1 MEHGTPWV
9 TLKIARTASGSMIP
23 PAGQKT
29 FTSPE
34 SLKTAHLL
42 RRNADALLTGSGTI
56 LADQPELTVRH
67 LPDHPKKRRH
77 LVILDRR
84 MRVTPEYL
92 ATARS
97 RGFLV
102 HVLRYTPQEALR
114 FLGSQGVIEVL
125 VEAGPTL
132 TEVFLSEN
140 LWNEKW
146 TFTSTSSGP
155 DRVEQEF
162 NRVHRDH

>member
-1 MEHGTPWV
+1 
-9 TLKIARTASGSMIP
+9 
-23 PAGQKT
+23 
-29 FTSPE
+29 
-34 SLKTAHLL
+34 
-42 RRNADALLTGSGTI
+42 
-56 LADQPELTVRH
+56 
-67 LPDHPKKRRH
+67 
-77 LVILDRR
+77 